1 MKIVEQASDSQVEKW
16 ASECESFDLTET
28 EKEMLLGLVTQAI
41 ENIGLG
47 EMEYLKPLQ
56 IIENKLK

>member
-1 MKIVEQASDSQVEKW
+1 MKINQ
-16 ASECESFDLTET
+16 LTKE

-41 ENIGLG
+41 EEIGLG

-56 IIENKLK
+56 NIKNKLTIK